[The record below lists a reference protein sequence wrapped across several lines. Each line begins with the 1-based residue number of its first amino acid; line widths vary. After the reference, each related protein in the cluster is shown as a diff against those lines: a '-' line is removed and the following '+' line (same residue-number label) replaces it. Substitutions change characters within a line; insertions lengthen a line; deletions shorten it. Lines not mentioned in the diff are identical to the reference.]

1 MLCIKSYTFVTFD
14 CNFVTL
20 IERIKKTHN
29 KKEPKNMKTE
39 TTQIKEV
46 MNYLSSHFEDKSCQ
60 KAYSICLG
68 GHLDSVLAQYLI
80 SNMKIT
86 GYDSM
91 DSFLLELGLTPDI
104 SLYLIEAKI
113 KEITEEAQAMTFNK
127 WDSFYEVLHAF
138 CFNRASVQGDLENA
152 VTIASERL
160 LEYGSPMIL

>member
-1 MLCIKSYTFVTFD
+1 
-14 CNFVTL
+14 
-20 IERIKKTHN
+20 
-29 KKEPKNMKTE
+29 MKTE
-39 TTQIKEV
+39 TAQIKEV
-46 MNYLSSHFEDKSCQ
+46 MSYLSSHFEDKSCQ

-68 GHLDSVLAQYLI
+68 GHLDSVLAQYLV
-80 SNMKIT
+80 SNMKVT

-104 SLYLIEAKI
+104 SLALVKARTR
-113 KEITEEAQAMTFNK
+113 EITEEDHEISFNK

-160 LEYGSPMIL
+160 LEHGGATYQL

>member
-1 MLCIKSYTFVTFD
+1 
-14 CNFVTL
+14 
-20 IERIKKTHN
+20 
-29 KKEPKNMKTE
+29 MKTE
-39 TTQIKEV
+39 TTQIKDV
-46 MNYLSSHFEDKSCQ
+46 MSYLSSHFEDKSCQ

-80 SNMKIT
+80 SNMEVT

-91 DSFLLELGLTPDI
+91 DSFISELGLTPDI
-104 SLYLIEAKI
+104 SLSLIEAKI
-113 KEITEEAQAMTFNK
+113 REITEKAQAITFNK

-138 CFNRASVQGDLENA
+138 CFNRTSVQGDLENA